1 MKIIKENIK
10 NFDGSG
16 SINTPDVTTVIDPV
30 TADAINQDQNSRE
43 RMEKATK
50 DLKAVI
56 DGAPK
61 AEKPEGIEEVKA
73 TLDESL
79 FEDLSAETDLD
90 TYLKQMAEDDYESGQ
105 VLDIDDFDSF
115 RRGMKEDGFDVTEAD
130 FNKYFEYF
138 EECNDDED
146 YEDDAEDDEYD
157 DEYFDESLTEDT
169 SDITKAKAQELA
181 DALGFN
187 FEEI

>member
-1 MKIIKENIK
+1 MKVIHEKID
-10 NFDGSG
+10 NFEGAGDM
-16 SINTPDVTTVIDPV
+16 TTVIDPV
-30 TADAINQDQNSRE
+30 TAEAIDQDKKSAEVLEQSTE
-43 RMEKATK
+43 A
-50 DLKAVI
+50 LKAEV

-61 AEKPEGIEEVKA
+61 AEKPKDIEEAKA
-73 TLDESL
+73 ALDESL
-79 FEDLSAETDLD
+79 FEDLPAETDLD
-90 TYLKQMAEDDYESGQ
+90 VYLKQMAKDDYENGQ
-105 VLDIDDFDSF
+105 ALDIDDFDFF

-130 FNKYFEYF
+130 FDKYFEYF
-138 EECNDDED
+138 EDCEK
-146 YEDDAEDDEYD
+146 